1 MENQWFPFI
10 IKPEDI
16 SHLNFPLE
24 FLFVFVLR
32 EVTQKYNVKLCDIT
46 FVSKSFSA
54 NSRFLENGEQYS
66 TTLKSVWF
74 ASDLKGSN
82 FCDMATLSD
91 EVIFGKMSERYYIA
105 QRKAFERIDTIETIS
120 TRESIVKVLQELF
133 IVLKINN
140 KDVRFSVSVPVGLCL
155 YKAKSGGRIF

>member
-10 IKPEDI
+10 VKPEDI

-32 EVTQKYNVKLCDIT
+32 DITHEYNVKLCDIT

-54 NSRFLENGEQYS
+54 NSRFLENGEEYS
-66 TTLKSVWF
+66 TTLKSVWI
-74 ASDLKGSN
+74 ATDLKGLN

-91 EVIFGKMSERYYIA
+91 EVIFGKMSERYYVA
-105 QRKAFERIDTIETIS
+105 QRKAFDRISTIERMS
-120 TRESIVKVLQELF
+120 GEDIVKVLQELF
-133 IVLKINN
+133 IILKIKD
-140 KDVRFSVSVPVGLCL
+140 KDVRFPVSVPVGFCL